1 MDHFLDVGGTSEYDV
16 ELCKECIEWARD
28 EKRNFLRQA
37 LEVWPVSVAQFVTIN
52 EVFVHDTI
60 IDTEVAWALLLSS
73 KDLDKHPSIHKCS
86 FMCKRPFRTNVP
98 LCASTHIPLYTN
110 IT

>member
-37 LEVWPVSVAQFVTIN
+37 LEVWPVSVV
-52 EVFVHDTI
+52 
-60 IDTEVAWALLLSS
+60 S
-73 KDLDKHPSIHKCS
+73 CS
-86 FMCKRPFRTNVP
+86 QPLFWYASLFGKIRKRTGKRAGYAR
-98 LCASTHIPLYTN
+98 LCICCSVCDYQ
-110 IT
+110 